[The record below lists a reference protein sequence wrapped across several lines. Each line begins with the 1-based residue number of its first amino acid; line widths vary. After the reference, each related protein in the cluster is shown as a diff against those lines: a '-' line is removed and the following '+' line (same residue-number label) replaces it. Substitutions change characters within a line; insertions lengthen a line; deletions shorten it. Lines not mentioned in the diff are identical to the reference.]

1 MHQCTSSDRVLIIFY
16 LLILQIAKAKLMFH
30 KFQKT
35 SFQFQHCWNVLR
47 CQPKWINDKVKS
59 RKRLF
64 AMTCSPSTPDSINIG
79 ENDIFTNDFVDS
91 ERPLGGKVENERLN
105 KQNSKNSA
113 SVDVAGILNEIN
125 EEKKMELIGE
135 TFVQEQERLR
145 ILLEHE
151 QERLRFKQEKLRAE
165 QVRKD
170 DKIMLMDTSGLSKVQ
185 KEYIQHR
192 QMKIVE
198 SRRKK

>member
-1 MHQCTSSDRVLIIFY
+1 
-16 LLILQIAKAKLMFH
+16 
-30 KFQKT
+30 
-35 SFQFQHCWNVLR
+35 
-47 CQPKWINDKVKS
+47 
-59 RKRLF
+59 
-64 AMTCSPSTPDSINIG
+64 MTCSPSTPDSINIG